1 MPAHGSDQPVPVIFA
16 KDDARDFLGHVG
28 ASAHRVAQ
36 ECRFQNRLGLPGDPV
51 SVPLLPARVRQELP
65 RQPVDGIRPVG
76 QLLHHAVRGQELG
89 VGEVIG
95 EIALSDPHHI
105 RTVNVIAKEPTL
117 VLEWNVNHIKGKIP
131 VLWKKLL
138 KLAWKNIRNYYEE

>member
-1 MPAHGSDQPVPVIFA
+1 MDAQTLKTILRKNDLFNTLANDELDVLIENGSI
-16 KDDARDFLGHVG
+16 REFLRGKIIYMKGEKSNDTFCLILSGNVNI
-28 ASAHRVAQ
+28 VAAGGNILK
-36 ECRFQNRLGLPGDPV
+36 EMG
-51 SVPLLPARVRQELP
+51 S
-65 RQPVDGIRPVG
+65 
-76 QLLHHAVRGQELG
+76 
-89 VGEVIG
+89 GEVLG

>member
-1 MPAHGSDQPVPVIFA
+1 MDAQTLKTILRKNDLFNTLANDELDVLIENGNIREFLRGKIIYMKGEKSNDTFCLILSGSVNI
-16 KDDARDFLGHVG
+16 
-28 ASAHRVAQ
+28 VAAGGNILK
-36 ECRFQNRLGLPGDPV
+36 EMG
-51 SVPLLPARVRQELP
+51 S
-65 RQPVDGIRPVG
+65 
-76 QLLHHAVRGQELG
+76 
-89 VGEVIG
+89 GEVIG

>member
-1 MPAHGSDQPVPVIFA
+1 MDAQTLKTILRKNDLFNTLHDDELDVLIENGSI
-16 KDDARDFLGHVG
+16 REFLRGKIIYMKGEKSNDTFCLILSGSVNI
-28 ASAHRVAQ
+28 VAA
-36 ECRFQNRLGLPGDPV
+36 GGDILKEMG
-51 SVPLLPARVRQELP
+51 S
-65 RQPVDGIRPVG
+65 
-76 QLLHHAVRGQELG
+76 
-89 VGEVIG
+89 GEVIG

>member
-1 MPAHGSDQPVPVIFA
+1 MDAQTLKTILRKNDLFNTLANDELDVLIENGSI
-16 KDDARDFLGHVG
+16 REFLRGKIIYMKGEKSNDTFCLILSGSVNI
-28 ASAHRVAQ
+28 VAAGGNILK
-36 ECRFQNRLGLPGDPV
+36 EMG
-51 SVPLLPARVRQELP
+51 S
-65 RQPVDGIRPVG
+65 
-76 QLLHHAVRGQELG
+76 
-89 VGEVIG
+89 GEVIG